1 MIISWQY
8 MDNTLSIFQHVWDR
22 ACHQATYMIRI
33 LSLYSSYSLVR
44 YKTLLLLAGYVCQP
58 SSHCKLNFWEYFPSF
73 ISFYHNMD
81 FSSSIFWC
89 QAWLKKT
96 LCERSVGIVWG
107 KKSWQCSAFYVF
119 FSMQVRV
126 LEEAVRRRILRM
138 MTVMVSI
145 TNIVLPEYK

>member
-1 MIISWQY
+1 MH
-8 MDNTLSIFQHVWDR
+8 NTLSIFHHVWDR

-33 LSLYSSYSLVR
+33 LSLSSPYSLVR
-44 YKTLLLLAGYVCQP
+44 YKTLLLLAWYV
-58 SSHCKLNFWEYFPSF
+58 SHCELLLLEYFPPC
-73 ISFYHNMD
+73 ISFYHSMD
-81 FSSSIFWC
+81 FSPSIFRC

-126 LEEAVRRRILRM
+126 VEEAVERHVLRM
-138 MTVMVSI
+138 MTVMVLI
-145 TNIVLPEYK
+145 TNIVLPEYI